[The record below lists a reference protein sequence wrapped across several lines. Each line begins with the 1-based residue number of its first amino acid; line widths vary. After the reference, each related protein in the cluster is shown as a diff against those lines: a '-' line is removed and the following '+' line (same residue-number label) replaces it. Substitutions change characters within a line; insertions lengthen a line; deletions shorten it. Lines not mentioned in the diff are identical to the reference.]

1 MAPLAVE
8 VSGPTAALGLV
19 GTNGKDASKGEL
31 MAILMDAAEVHD
43 RLAAGERLVLLD
55 VRWVLGRTDGHEEY
69 LTGHLPGAV
78 FVDLPSQLADHARPC
93 RGRHPLPSAA
103 RFQEAARGWGIN
115 DGDTVVAYDDSG
127 SMAAARAWWMLR
139 NAGLDQVYLLDG
151 GLAAWRAAG
160 YPEETGEVTAVVGNV
175 SLRDG
180 LMPTITEQEAAAW
193 HGERVLLDAR
203 AGERYRGEVE
213 PIDPRAGHIPGALS
227 APTTANVDGAGHF
240 LPAQELRRRFSSLGI
255 DEDSKVAVYCGSGVT
270 AAHEIAALGIAGIE
284 AALFP
289 GSFSQWS
296 NNEANPVAVGEEP
309 FDAVSPS
316 GTSRVS
322 GSSVEP

>member
-1 MAPLAVE
+1 MG
-8 VSGPTAALGLV
+8 S
-19 GTNGKDASKGEL
+19 NGKDASKGEL
-31 MAILMDAAEVHD
+31 MAILMDAAEVNR

-69 LTGHLPGAV
+69 LSGHLPGAV
-78 FVDLPSQLADHARPC
+78 FVDLPSQLADHAQPD
-93 RGRHPLPSAA
+93 RGRHPLPSTA
-103 RFQEAARGWGIN
+103 RFQEAARSWGIN
-115 DGDTVVAYDDSG
+115 DGDTVVAYDNSG

-139 NAGLDQVYLLDG
+139 NAGLEEVYLLDG

-160 YPEETGEVTAVVGNV
+160 YPEETGEVSAVVGNV
-175 SLRDG
+175 SLGEG
-180 LMPTITEQEAAAW
+180 LLPTISEREAAAW
-193 HGERVLLDAR
+193 PGDGILLDAR

-213 PIDPRAGHIPGALS
+213 PIDPRAGHIPGAVS
-227 APTTANVDGAGHF
+227 APTTANVDDAGHF
-240 LPAQELRRRFSSLGI
+240 LPAGELRRRFGSLGVT
-255 DEDSKVAVYCGSGVT
+255 EGANVAVYCGSGVT
-270 AAHEIAALGIAGIE
+270 AAHEIAALGIAGFD

-296 NNEANPVAVGEEP
+296 NNGANPVAVGAGP
-309 FDAVSPS
+309 FDGAGPS